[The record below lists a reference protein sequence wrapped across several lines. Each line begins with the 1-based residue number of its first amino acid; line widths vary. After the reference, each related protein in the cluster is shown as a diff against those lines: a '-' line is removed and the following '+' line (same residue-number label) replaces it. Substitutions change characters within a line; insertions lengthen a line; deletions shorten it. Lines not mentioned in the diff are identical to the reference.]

1 MDSNPLTEIA
11 KLVLI
16 KEEFG
21 YKVYGILINP
31 VTYHKYLNNPYIR
44 GVFQDYDSFS
54 AFPGIKRIFQNDMP
68 LNKIVLITDEN
79 MFDFMVEK

>member
-1 MDSNPLTEIA
+1 MDSNPLTELA
-11 KLVLI
+11 KLVLL
-16 KEEFG
+16 KEDFG

-31 VTYHKYLNNPYIR
+31 VTYFKYLNNPYII
-44 GVFQDYDSFS
+44 GVCQNSDSFS
-54 AFPGIKRIFQNDMP
+54 AFPGIKRILKSDMP